1 MGFLCLRVEEQ
12 FFATC
17 DHRTGELMVK
27 LPRERVQELI
37 DGGSAHPFAPSG
49 QVFRGRALVPERY
62 EQRWAGLMAE
72 ARSFVEGTYDDR
84 KGG

>member
-49 QVFRGRALVPERY
+49 QGCREWALVPERD

-72 ARSFVEGTYDDR
+72 ARSFVEGALE
-84 KGG
+84 

>member
-37 DGGSAHPFAPSG
+37 DGGSAHPFAPVG
-49 QVFRGRALVPERY
+49 RVFRGRALIPERD
-62 EQRWAGLMAE
+62 EQRWARLMAE
-72 ARSFVEGTYDDR
+72 AHSSVEGTY
-84 KGG
+84 

>member
-49 QVFRGRALVPERY
+49 QVFREWALVPERD
-62 EQRWAGLMAE
+62 EQRWARLMAE

>member
-27 LPRERVQELI
+27 LPRKGVQELI
-37 DGGSAHPFAPSG
+37 DSGSAHPFAPSG
-49 QVFRGRALVPERY
+49 QVFRE
-62 EQRWAGLMAE
+62 
-72 ARSFVEGTYDDR
+72 
-84 KGG
+84 

>member
-12 FFATC
+12 FFATY
-17 DHRTGELMVK
+17 DHRTGELIVK
-27 LPRERVQELI
+27 LPRERGLI
-37 DGGSAHPFAPSG
+37 DGGSAHPFAPVG
-49 QVFRGRALVPERY
+49 RVFRGRALVPERD
-62 EQRWAGLMAE
+62 EQRWARLMAE

>member
-1 MGFLCLRVEEQ
+1 MGFLCLRVEGQ

-49 QVFRGRALVPERY
+49 QVFRDRALVPERD

-72 ARSFVEGTYDDR
+72 ARSFVEGT
-84 KGG
+84 

>member
-49 QVFRGRALVPERY
+49 QVFREWALVPARA
-62 EQRWAGLMAE
+62 EQRWAGL
-72 ARSFVEGTYDDR
+72 G
-84 KGG
+84 

>member
-27 LPRERVQELI
+27 LPRKRVQELI
-37 DGGSAHPFAPSG
+37 DSGPAHPFAPSG
-49 QVFRGRALVPERY
+49 QVFRE
-62 EQRWAGLMAE
+62 
-72 ARSFVEGTYDDR
+72 
-84 KGG
+84 